1 MTQSTD
7 ENFSFAIKKPIF
19 DATSLDSFKES
30 NKSHRINT
38 KNEISE
44 IKSNVVQLSS
54 FANTNK
60 KMRRFD
66 ENIEVI
72 I

>member
-30 NKSHRINT
+30 NESHRINT

-54 FANTNK
+54 FANPNK
-60 KMRRFD
+60 KMRRFE